1 MRDTELSKKLRC
13 LKTALKI
20 VSMSGYLEF
29 GDRSRDFQEGGFL
42 QKPFSRDSLVAKL
55 NEAFKATGIINRHE
69 LCSWHWTH

>member
-20 VSMSGYLEF
+20 VYMSGYLEF
-29 GDRSRDFQEGGFL
+29 GDRSRDFQEGGFFL

-55 NEAFKATGIINRHE
+55 NEAFKATGINS
-69 LCSWHWTH
+69 CV